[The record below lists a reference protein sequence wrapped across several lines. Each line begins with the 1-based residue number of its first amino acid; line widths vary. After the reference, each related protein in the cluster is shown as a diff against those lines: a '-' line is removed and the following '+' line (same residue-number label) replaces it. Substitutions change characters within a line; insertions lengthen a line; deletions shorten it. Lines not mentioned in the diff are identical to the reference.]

1 MTGVQVAAANEGD
14 RDVDVDRWARLARE
28 VLEAEG
34 VTDDAELSL
43 LFVDED
49 TMADLNQR
57 FMGEVGPTDVL
68 AFTLDPV
75 APAEPG
81 VAATDVAGGGRGA
94 EQVPRLLGDV
104 VVCPAVAARQAAE
117 RGNDIEAEVALLV
130 VHGIL
135 HILGHDHAKPDE
147 ARRMEARQTRLLG
160 ELYRP
165 RGGASPGAS
174 TRATGETDQP

>member
-1 MTGVQVAAANEGD
+1 MTGVQVAAANQGD
-14 RDVDVDRWARLARE
+14 RDVDLDRWARLARE

-49 TMADLNQR
+49 TIAGLNHR
-57 FMGEVGPTDVL
+57 FMGEAGPTDVL
-68 AFTLDPV
+68 AFPLD
-75 APAEPG
+75 AAAAAEP
-81 VAATDVAGGGRGA
+81 DVATPDVATGGQGA

-117 RGNDIEAEVALLV
+117 RGGDTEAEMALLV

-135 HILGHDHAKPDE
+135 HILGHDHAEPYE
-147 ARRMEARQTRLLG
+147 ARRMEARQTQLLG
-160 ELYRP
+160 QLYRS
-165 RGGASPGAS
+165 RGEASPWSS
-174 TRATGETDQP
+174 TTTTGEPDQP